1 MTDSNRLRKLTG
13 DTNIVRIWLIALAA
27 SVILGV
33 VFRVFS

>member
-1 MTDSNRLRKLTG
+1 MTDSDRPRELTR
-13 DTNIVRIWLIALAA
+13 DTNIVGIWLIALAA